1 MPSFVDAFPEDGARW
16 DLAHYVATLAQDYQ
30 ADQSVLK
37 AARVEGA
44 RPSTGSDPAWEQAAS
59 LDVPLAGQ
67 VVIGP
72 RWQNGSVDLVRMRAM
87 YNESE
92 VAIRFIWN
100 DRFENRLEDGSEYDF
115 TDPGATA
122 DAVGE
127 EGVTTRNDRVY
138 EEDELESFGDLWD
151 PKDTYLLR
159 DAARARAV
167 LGKLPDQLALHFPV
181 KLPEPGS
188 PIRPYLYMGDT
199 NHKENAWVWMA
210 GRAELTDTTT
220 KGPTG
225 GYKIHKE
232 QGVAAT
238 GEATFDDGQWSLV
251 VRRAL
256 VGDPKVDVSLEA
268 GRLIPFTL
276 QAWDGQNGEAG
287 RQSSISA
294 WYFLM
299 LEKETP
305 VDAYG
310 WAAFAVIVALLL
322 ETLIVR
328 SIRKSNEL
336 PIQDVVSGTRDTA
349 SQGGAA

>member
-1 MPSFVDAFPEDGARW
+1 
-16 DLAHYVATLAQDYQ
+16 
-30 ADQSVLK
+30 
-37 AARVEGA
+37 
-44 RPSTGSDPAWEQAAS
+44 
-59 LDVPLAGQ
+59 
-67 VVIGP
+67 
-72 RWQNGSVDLVRMRAM
+72 
-87 YNESE
+87 
-92 VAIRFIWN
+92 
-100 DRFENRLEDGSEYDF
+100 
-115 TDPGATA
+115 
-122 DAVGE
+122 
-127 EGVTTRNDRVY
+127 
-138 EEDELESFGDLWD
+138 
-151 PKDTYLLR
+151 
-159 DAARARAV
+159 
-167 LGKLPDQLALHFPV
+167 
-181 KLPEPGS
+181 
-188 PIRPYLYMGDT
+188 
-199 NHKENAWVWMA
+199 
-210 GRAELTDTTT
+210 
-220 KGPTG
+220 